1 MQEEMTLT
9 RHIMLEQSIHPDA
22 RGVFSALITQIA
34 LAGKIINSRVNMS
47 GLAQMLGF
55 AGSKNIHGE
64 SQQKL
69 DVFADATFYDV
80 LDHTGLIA
88 GVLSEENVNIQQV
101 PDKYPRGN
109 YVICYDPL
117 DGSSNIDVNVSIGSI
132 FGIYRR
138 VSMGNEAIDADFLQK
153 GRELIGSGYIIYG
166 SSTMMVYTTGH
177 GVHGFTLDPTI
188 GEFILSHENIKIPPK
203 CSILSINES
212 NRSNWNQWTH
222 KYVEDILGRNTEK
235 ERFVVSRW
243 IGSLVADLHRNLLKG
258 GIFLYP
264 ADKRQPSGRL
274 RLLYEA
280 QPLAFIVEQAGGSS
294 SDGYQN
300 ILDIEPKEIHQ
311 RVPLIIGN
319 TEEVR
324 MAEEY
329 ISKYSDS

>member
-9 RHIMLEQSIHPDA
+9 RHIMLEQSMHPEA
-22 RGVFSALITQIA
+22 RGAFSALINQIA
-34 LAGKIINSRVNMS
+34 LAAKIINSRVNMS

-55 AGSKNIHGE
+55 AGTKNIHGE

-69 DVFADATFYDV
+69 DVYADATFFDV

-88 GVLSEENVNIQQV
+88 GVLSEESVDIKQV
-101 PDKYPRGN
+101 PDKYPRGY
-109 YVICYDPL
+109 YVIAYDPL

-138 VSMGNEAIDADFLQK
+138 VSTGPACIDADFMQT
-153 GRELIGSGYIIYG
+153 GRNLVGSGYVIYG

-188 GEFILSHENIKIPPK
+188 GEFILSHENITIPSK
-203 CSILSINES
+203 CSILSINDS
-212 NRSNWNQWTH
+212 NKSNWYPWTY

-243 IGSLVADLHRNLLKG
+243 IGSLVADLHRNLIKG

-264 ADKRQPSGRL
+264 ADKRQPNGRL

-280 QPLAFIVEQAGGSS
+280 QPFAFIAEQAGGSS
-294 SDGYQN
+294 SNGYQN
-300 ILDIEPKEIHQ
+300 ILDIEPSELHQ

-319 TEEVR
+319 KAEVA

-329 ISKYSDS
+329 VRKHSES

>member
-9 RHIMLEQSIHPDA
+9 RHIMLEQSMHPEA
-22 RGVFSALITQIA
+22 RGAFSALINQIA
-34 LAGKIINSRVNMS
+34 LAAKIINSRVNMS

-55 AGSKNIHGE
+55 AGSKNVHGE

-69 DVFADATFYDV
+69 DVYADATFFDV
-80 LDHTGLIA
+80 LDHTGLVA
-88 GVLSEENVNIQQV
+88 GVLSEEGVNVKQI
-101 PDKYPRGN
+101 PDKYPKGN
-109 YVICYDPL
+109 YVISYDPL

-132 FGIYRR
+132 FGIFKRISTGED
-138 VSMGNEAIDADFLQK
+138 VIDSDFLQK
-153 GRELIGSGYIIYG
+153 GRELIGSGYVIYG

-264 ADKRQPSGRL
+264 ADKRQPTGRL

-294 SDGYQN
+294 SDGYKN
-300 ILDIEPKEIHQ
+300 ILDVEPMELHQ
-311 RVPLIIGN
+311 KIPLILGN
-319 TEEVR
+319 KDEVK

-329 ISKYSDS
+329 VKKYSDN

>member
-9 RHIMLEQSIHPDA
+9 RHIMLEQSMHPDA
-22 RGVFSALITQIA
+22 RGVFTALMNQIA
-34 LAGKIINSRVNMS
+34 LAAKIINSRVNMS

-55 AGSKNIHGE
+55 AGSKNVHGE

-69 DVFADATFYDV
+69 DVYADATFFDV

-88 GVLSEENVNIQQV
+88 GVLSEEGVNVKQV
-101 PDKYPRGN
+101 PDKYLRGN
-109 YVICYDPL
+109 YVIAYDPL

-132 FGIYRR
+132 FGIFRR
-138 VSMGNEAIDADFLQK
+138 ISTGQDAIDSDFLQT
-153 GRELIGSGYIIYG
+153 GRKLVGAGYVIYG
-166 SSTMMVYTTGH
+166 SSTMLVYTTGH

-188 GEFILSHENIKIPPK
+188 GEFILSHENIKIPDK
-203 CSILSINES
+203 CNILSINDS
-212 NRSNWNQWTH
+212 NKSNWYPWTH

-243 IGSLVADLHRNLLKG
+243 IGSLVADLHRNLIKG

-264 ADKRQPSGRL
+264 ADKRQPTGRL

-280 QPLAFIVEQAGGSS
+280 QPLAFIAEQAGGSS
-294 SDGYQN
+294 SNGFQN
-300 ILDIEPKEIHQ
+300 ILDIEPSELHQ

-319 TEEVR
+319 KAEVE

-329 ISKYSDS
+329 VKKYSES